1 MLRKLLILA
10 ALAAVIAAY
19 FGFGLGQYLTFDGMK
34 AAVAAWEAFY
44 AENPVLVLALFF
56 LAYVVVTAASLPGA
70 AIMTLAAGALFGLV
84 MGTVLVSFASTM
96 GAGLAFLSARYVL
109 RDGLEIGASVGLNGV
124 CMTVTRIENDRV
136 HFDAMQETLSL
147 TTLGQLAVGDLVN
160 VERSAKQ
167 GAEIGGHL
175 ISGHVDGRAVV
186 TAVERSENNL
196 TLFFQLPKT
205 LVKYVFRKGFIG
217 LHGCSLTVASMDSS
231 RGVFSVCLIPETLR
245 STNLGALSVGAEV
258 NIEVDRQ
265 TQVIV
270 DTVERVLA
278 EREAAQ

>member
-1 MLRKLLILA
+1 MYTGIVQGAYPLSELRDEP
-10 ALAAVIAAY
+10 
-19 FGFGLGQYLTFDGMK
+19 GLRRL
-34 AAVAAWEAFY
+34 AVALPQAL
-44 AENPVLVLALFF
+44 LVDL
-56 LAYVVVTAASLPGA
+56 
-70 AIMTLAAGALFGLV
+70 
-84 MGTVLVSFASTM
+84 
-96 GAGLAFLSARYVL
+96 
-109 RDGLEIGASVGLNGV
+109 DIGASVGLNGV
-124 CMTVTRIENDRV
+124 CMTVTRIDGTTV

-147 TTLGQLAVGDLVN
+147 TTLGQLAVGDLIN

-196 TLFFQLPKT
+196 SLFFQLPQP

-245 STNLGALSVGAEV
+245 STNLGSLSVGAEV

-278 EREAAQ
+278 EREAAR